1 MSLSADKLIRLFQ
14 AMLADKWGYIPATSG
29 EMWIAEKQAKAAKTS
44 DVVSHYGS
52 KWIGHHV
59 ADCSGAFVYAYRQH
73 GLSIYHGSNRIAR
86 EYVRELQPP
95 DQARPGMAAFKARK
109 PSDKLYDLPAEYR
122 QGGRHYNGDLLDY
135 YHIGLVDSD
144 PAYVLNSQ
152 STATGFVR
160 SKLKSGWVAVGYLKD
175 VQCDG
180 GDQVDNK
187 QMIVTGEGYLNM
199 RAAPRADAP
208 RVEKLY
214 PGNIVT
220 QLMDYDTGWA
230 FVQHGTNRG
239 YVMSKYLAPYTSPA
253 PGGDAAALDVAALT
267 QYLYEAMEHNQ
278 AEREALEAMQRLIT
292 GAVG

>member
-1 MSLSADKLIRLFQ
+1 MNAEQLIADFRR
-14 AMLADKWGYIPATSG
+14 MLADKWGYIPATSG
-29 EMWIAEKQAKAAKTS
+29 ETWTTEKQAKAAAGS
-44 DVVSHYGS
+44 DMVRKYGAQ
-52 KWIGHHV
+52 WIGHHV

-86 EYVRELQPP
+86 EYVRELLPP

-109 PSDKLYDLPAEYR
+109 PGESLYDLPAEYR
-122 QGGRHYNGDLLDY
+122 HGGRHYNGDLLDY

-160 SKLKSGWVAVGYLKD
+160 SKLKSGWAAVGYLKN
-175 VQCDG
+175 VQYDG
-180 GDQVDNK
+180 GDQVDGK
-187 QMIVTGEGYLNM
+187 QMIVTGDGYVNM

-208 RVEKLY
+208 RVEKLH

-220 QLMDYDTGWA
+220 QLMDYATGWA
-230 FVQHGTNRG
+230 YVQHGTKQG
-239 YVMSKYLAPYTSPA
+239 YVMSEFLEPYTSPA

-267 QYLYEAMEHNQ
+267 QYLYEALEHNQ

>member
-1 MSLSADKLIRLFQ
+1 MIPVEELLSAFQ
-14 AMLADKWGYIPATSG
+14 GMCRAGWGYIPATSG
-29 EMWIAEKQAKAAKTS
+29 EMWTAEKQAKKAATS
-44 DVVSHYGS
+44 DMARKYGS
-52 KWIGHHV
+52 QWIGHRV
-59 ADCSGAFVYAYRQH
+59 ADCSGAFVHAYRQH

-86 EYVRELQPP
+86 EYVTALLPP
-95 DQARPGMAAFKARK
+95 DQDRPGMAAFKARK

-122 QGGRHYNGDLLDY
+122 QGGRHYNGDLNDY

-175 VQCDG
+175 VQYDG

-220 QLMDYDTGWA
+220 QLMDYATGWA
-230 FVQHGTNRG
+230 FVQHGTNQG
-239 YVMSKYLAPYTSPA
+239 YVMSKYLEPYTSPA
-253 PGGDAAALDVAALT
+253 PGGDAAALDVGALT
-267 QYLYEAMEHNQ
+267 QYLYAAMEHNQ